1 MSCWYGPLL
10 LLPAVT
16 WERCDVGVVLLPL
29 LLKHIMVA
37 RRKFSQIS
45 AIPPRGRQIISETG
59 RQSQQKTQRINSL
72 GLKYLEVR
80 TRNTTHGKPS
90 KSKWTEQ
97 DIMSSYA
104 PNIVDH
110 YVLPTGE
117 IKFLV
122 KWDYRSKQG
131 GKG

>member
-1 MSCWYGPLL
+1 MSHWYRPL

-16 WERCDVGVVLLPL
+16 WERCDVGVVLLTL

-37 RRKFSQIS
+37 RSKFSQIS
-45 AIPPRGRQIISETG
+45 EIPPRGRQIISEMG
-59 RQSQQKTQRINSL
+59 RQSQQKIQQINSL

-80 TRNTTHGKPS
+80 TRNTTRGKPS
-90 KSKWTEQ
+90 KRKWTER
-97 DIMSSYA
+97 DIMSSFA

-110 YVLPTGE
+110 YVLLTGE
-117 IKFLV
+117 RKFLV
-122 KWDYRSKQG
+122 KWDDRSKQG

>member
-1 MSCWYGPLL
+1 MSHWYGSLL

-29 LLKHIMVA
+29 LLKHNMVT

-45 AIPPRGRQIISETG
+45 AIPPRGRQIILEMG
-59 RQSQQKTQRINSL
+59 RQSQQKIQRINSL

-80 TRNTTHGKPS
+80 TRNTTRGKPS
-90 KSKWTEQ
+90 KRKWTEQ
-97 DIMSSYA
+97 DIMSSFT

-117 IKFLV
+117 RNFLV
-122 KWDYRSKQG
+122 
-131 GKG
+131 

>member
-1 MSCWYGPLL
+1 MSHWYGPLL
-10 LLPAVT
+10 IPAVT

-29 LLKHIMVA
+29 LLKHMMVA

-45 AIPPRGRQIISETG
+45 AIPPRRRQIIPEMG
-59 RQSQQKTQRINSL
+59 RQSQQKIQRINSL

-80 TRNTTHGKPS
+80 TRNTTRGKPS

-97 DIMSSYA
+97 DIMSSFA
-104 PNIVDH
+104 LNIVDH

-117 IKFLV
+117 RKFLV
-122 KWDYRSKQG
+122 KWDDRSKQG

>member
-1 MSCWYGPLL
+1 MSRWYGPLL

-37 RRKFSQIS
+37 HRKFSQIS
-45 AIPPRGRQIISETG
+45 EIPPRGRQIISEAG
-59 RQSQQKTQRINSL
+59 RQSQPKIQRINSL
-72 GLKYLEVR
+72 GLKYLEGR
-80 TRNTTHGKPS
+80 TRNTTCGKPS

-97 DIMSSYA
+97 DIMSSFA

-110 YVLPTGE
+110 YVLPT
-117 IKFLV
+117 
-122 KWDYRSKQG
+122 W
-131 GKG
+131 

>member
-1 MSCWYGPLL
+1 MSRWYGPLL

-45 AIPPRGRQIISETG
+45 AIPPRGRQIILETG
-59 RQSQQKTQRINSL
+59 RQSQQKIQRINSL
-72 GLKYLEVR
+72 GLKYIQVR
-80 TRNTTHGKPS
+80 TRNTTRGKPS
-90 KSKWTEQ
+90 KRKWTER
-97 DIMSSYA
+97 DIMSSFA

-117 IKFLV
+117 RKFLV
-122 KWDYRSKQG
+122 KWDDRSKQG